1 MIPAANQSAPFQ
13 GNDRV
18 LYGIILG
25 VITFWLFAHPTA
37 ALGRVRSYRG

>member
-1 MIPAANQSAPFQ
+1 MMIETNQSVPFQ

-25 VITFWLFAHPTA
+25 VITFWLFAQMTS
-37 ALGRVRSYRG
+37 SYLVGS